1 MKKRILYHL
10 RLVISQSSILVG
22 GQAVMEGVM
31 MRVPGAYATAVRDPD
46 GNIQIDRHDFKSKVD
61 TYPFL
66 KMPLLRGI
74 IGLFESLKIGYST
87 LQWSAE
93 ISMPEEEA
101 SKETS
106 KFVDV
111 LLTIFSLALA
121 LGLFFVAPI
130 GLTSWLFDKD
140 QDAFIFNVIS
150 GMFRVIFFITYLALI
165 SLMKDVRRL
174 FQYHGAEHKTV
185 YNFESGKELSI
196 SNAQQFPTQHPRCGT
211 SFLFIIMLVAILS
224 FAILD
229 SVVLFYVEEL
239 KIWMRLILHI
249 PFIPIVAG
257 LGYEVLKLTA
267 KHRSNIFF
275 RALAQPGLWLQNITT
290 KQPDDGQV
298 EVALEALK
306 EAFGDKLSQYSSGE
320 TYVAEAIG

>member
-1 MKKRILYHL
+1 
-10 RLVISQSSILVG
+10 
-22 GQAVMEGVM
+22 MEGVM
-31 MRVPGAYATAVRDPD
+31 MRVPGAYATAVRDPE
-46 GNIQIDRHDFKSKVD
+46 GNIQIDRHDFKSKVEL
-61 TYPFL
+61 YPFL
-66 KMPLLRGI
+66 KKPLLRGI
-74 IGLFESLKIGYST
+74 TGLFESLKIGYST
-87 LQWSAE
+87 LQWSAD
-93 ISMPEEEA
+93 ISIPEDD
-101 SKETS
+101 SKKPS

-121 LGLFFVAPI
+121 LSLFFVAPI

-140 QDAFIFNVIS
+140 QDAFIFNMIS
-150 GMFRVIFFITYLALI
+150 GVFRIIFFLTYLVLI

-185 YNFESGKELSI
+185 YNFESGKELNI
-196 SNAQQFPTQHPRCGT
+196 SNAQKFPTQHPRCGT
-211 SFLFIIMLVAILS
+211 SFLFIIMIVAILS

-229 SVVLFYVEEL
+229 SVVLFYVDEL

-275 RALAQPGLWLQNITT
+275 RALAKPGLWLQNITT
-290 KQPDDGQV
+290 KQPDDEQV
-298 EVALEALK
+298 EVALEALR
-306 EAFGDKLSQYSSGE
+306 EAFGDKLSQYSKGE